1 MKFRSIL
8 AVLIVAMFVSMAAI
22 PVMTLSDEDSSGA
35 SVITKVDT
43 DAVGNDI
50 SDISADGGLITVG
63 AGALR
68 WVSYVGM
75 LHAVVCVDYG
85 DINSASLNGKAYRTL
100 FDLGDVIKVDSAGI
114 VAKYGSQPNNPPL
127 ESDLNEFGLA
137 IHTHNDFTTSD
148 LEAIGQ
154 WSNIPKTMVVVKTIY
169 DEFTPELVE
178 GIQLL
183 GIKLVV
189 IRDCVNFLNDDLT
202 IHEDF
207 VANLSIMG
215 SAFDR
220 IDVANELVD
229 GINGHVVT
237 IKGLIDGKKSKFGSA
252 YIGAA
257 SNAGAKSLT
266 WTVGD
271 YLPFKLAGVKNAYS
285 GSSTQSVDAGSEVM
299 SSTNPDVIFMD
310 LSGTTKFTGG
320 DEGSNSV
327 LKYAEIGNV
336 PIYTIL
342 PYFWFG
348 YNFDNAIANAYYLVY
363 ACYDD
368 VITYDETVRY
378 IGSVYST
385 FYPELKGQTM
395 TIGDSTYTAGEMIM
409 PHMMSD
415 YYSQKGS
422 KLTVDGNCLKVT
434 VGDGSNTFEI
444 TDRPDGGDSGGNG
457 SNDNSMMIIS
467 IAIIVLVV
475 LGILGYALSKR
486 R

>member
-8 AVLIVAMFVSMAAI
+8 AVLIVAMIVTV
-22 PVMTLSDEDSSGA
+22 PVMTLSDGDSSGA

-43 DAVGNDI
+43 DAVGNDMTG
-50 SDISADGGLITVG
+50 ISADDGIITVG

-75 LHAVVCVDYG
+75 LHSVMCVDYG

-127 ESDLNEFGLA
+127 ESDLSEFGLA

-148 LEAIGQ
+148 LEALGK
-154 WSNIPKTMVVVKTIY
+154 WSDIPGTMVVVKTVY
-169 DEFTPELVE
+169 DEFTSELVK

-189 IRDCVNFLNDDLT
+189 IRDCVNFLNDDLSL
-202 IHEDF
+202 HEDF
-207 VANLSIMG
+207 ITNLSVVG
-215 SAFDR
+215 SAFGC
-220 IDVANELVD
+220 IDKANNLVD
-229 GINGHVVT
+229 GINGHVST
-237 IKGLIDGKKSKFGSA
+237 IKGLIDGKSSKFGTA

-271 YLPFKLAGVKNAYS
+271 YLPFKLAGVRNAYS

-327 LKYAEIGNV
+327 LKYAEIENV

-348 YNFDNAIANAYYLVY
+348 YNFDNAIANAYYLIY
-363 ACYDD
+363 TCYDD
-368 VITYDETVRY
+368 IITYDEVVRY

-385 FYPELKGQTM
+385 FYPELEGQSM
-395 TIGDSTYTAGEMIM
+395 MIGSTTYTAGEMIM

-434 VGDGSNTFEI
+434 VGEGSNTFEI
-444 TDRPDGGDSGGNG
+444 TDRPDGGDSGGSG
-457 SNDNSMMIIS
+457 SGDNSMTVII
-467 IAIIVLVV
+467 IAVVV
-475 LGILGYALSKR
+475 LAILGALGYALSKR